1 MGLTQVST
9 DGVKNDAITKTK
21 IPANQIEAS
30 ELADNAVDTNA
41 IANDAITRDKIADD
55 VIASEHFIAGE
66 VDTTAL
72 ATNAVTTAKIA
83 DEAVT
88 LAKLEHGT
96 GSNDGK
102 FLRANNGADP
112 SFETVNLSPNFGNQ
126 EIITTDTVKT
136 PTINDGQVAFR
147 NMVVNG
153 SFMVNQRVS
162 NYDTPSAVTITN
174 NSNDYPCDMW
184 HSNSDTMSQFS
195 LQRMQDTAV
204 IPTLGTQYFLR
215 ATMLSAEASPV
226 SQLITHAVEGYTGQ
240 RLRWGTSGAKQAT
253 LSFWFRC
260 SITGTFGGSI
270 SSANNNLCFPF
281 SFTYSNANSWQYVSY
296 VIAPTT
302 SGTFYYDHQK
312 SFGIN
317 FSLGNNSGR
326 QAAAG
331 SWHSGFRGGP
341 TGETNIC
348 ASNGATVDIAQVQM
362 ELGDTATEFEHR
374 SYQQTLMDCMR
385 YYQKVITHGSGGGN
399 ATGGLG
405 GTPYS
410 NGSSLFCPYRFP
422 VQMRRKPTVESSGVA
437 TFRTRLGNN
446 HDFNGFSGYND
457 AGDHS
462 ATLITQGQAS
472 GANVGQYTWI
482 ETNAGAYLALRSELY

>member
-1 MGLTQVST
+1 MALTKIST
-9 DGVKNDAITKTK
+9 DGVKDDAITKSK
-21 IPANQIEAS
+21 IPANQIENS
-30 ELADNAVDTNA
+30 ELAVDAVQSSNVVNGA
-41 IANDAITRDKIADD
+41 IDSDKISDATIGLDK
-55 VIASEHFIAGE
+55 
-66 VDTTAL
+66 L
-72 ATNAVTTAKIA
+72 A
-83 DEAVT
+83 
-88 LAKLEHGT
+88 HGT
-96 GSNDGK
+96 PSNDGK

-174 NSNDYPCDMW
+174 NSDDYPCDMW
-184 HSNSDTMSQFS
+184 HSNSDTMNQFS
-195 LQRMQDTAV
+195 LRRMQDTAV

-215 ATMLSAEASPV
+215 ATMLSALASPV

-240 RLRWGTSGAKQAT
+240 RLRWGNSGAKQAT

-260 SITGTFGGSI
+260 SLTGTFGGSV

-281 SFTYSNANSWQYVSY
+281 SFTYSTADTWQYVSV

-317 FSLGNNSGR
+317 FSLGNSSGR
-326 QAAAG
+326 RAAAG
-331 SWHSGFRGGP
+331 SWHSGFKGGP

-348 ASNGATVDIAQVQM
+348 ATNGATADFALVQM
-362 ELGDTATEFEHR
+362 ELGDTASVFEHR
-374 SYQQTLMDCMR
+374 SYQQELMDCMR
-385 YYQKVITHGSGGGN
+385 YYQKVITHASGGGN

-405 GTPYS
+405 GTPYTD
-410 NGSSLFCPYRFP
+410 NASLYCPYRFP
-422 VQMRRKPTVESSGVA
+422 VQMRRKPTLESSGVG

-462 ATLITQGQAS
+462 ATLVTNGQAS
-472 GANVGQYTWI
+472 GADVGQYTWI
-482 ETNAGAYLALRSELY
+482 ETNAGAHVALRAELY